1 MQKLDFDEALDALV
15 ARDGRYERDAY
26 LFLRDALDFTVK
38 EAHRGTTPAASAGA
52 SRHVT
57 GQELLDG
64 VRRYA
69 LEQFGPL
76 VTTVLGTW
84 RVTTTDDVGRMVFNL
99 IDANIFGR
107 TERDSLEDFCNGY
120 RFFDA
125 FVRPYLPPNRRGEPE
140 PGLATAAA
148 SQPEN
153 GERAETVGGDL
164 PATLGA
170 P

>member
-1 MQKLDFDEALDALV
+1 MQKLDFDDALDALV

-26 LFLRDALDFTVK
+26 RFLRDALDFTVK
-38 EAHRGTTPAASAGA
+38 EVHRGAGA
-52 SRHVT
+52 NAAGSSRHVT

-84 RVTTTDDVGRMVFNL
+84 RVTTTDDFGRMVFNL

-107 TERDSLEDFCNGY
+107 TDRDSLEDFCNGY
-120 RFFDA
+120 GFYDA
-125 FVRPYLPPNRRGEPE
+125 FVRPYLPPGRREEPE
-140 PGLATAAA
+140 PGLLVNPSSERP
-148 SQPEN
+148 SQ
-153 GERAETVGGDL
+153 VDGDL
-164 PATLGA
+164 RAPLGTS
-170 P
+170 

>member
-15 ARDGRYERDAY
+15 ARDNRYERDAY

-38 EAHRGTTPAASAGA
+38 EAHRGTPGTVAT

-69 LEQFGPL
+69 LEQFGPM

-84 RVTTTDDVGRMVFNL
+84 RVTTTDDFGRMVFNL

-107 TERDSLEDFCNGY
+107 TDRDSLEDFRGGY
-120 RFFDA
+120 TFHDA
-125 FVRPYLPPNRRGEPE
+125 FVRPYLPPRRHHEPDPE
-140 PGLATAAA
+140 TAGC
-148 SQPEN
+148 PED
-153 GERAETVGGDL
+153 GSPSPPVDGDL
-164 PATLGA
+164 RAPLGA
-170 P
+170 Q

>member
-1 MQKLDFDEALDALV
+1 MQKVDFDDALDALV

-38 EAHRGTTPAASAGA
+38 EVHRGAGA
-52 SRHVT
+52 NATAAATGNSRHVT
-57 GQELLDG
+57 GRELLDG

-84 RVTTTDDVGRMVFNL
+84 RITSTEDFGRMVFSL
-99 IDANIFGR
+99 IDAQIFGR
-107 TERDSLEDFCNGY
+107 TERDSLDDFRAVYG
-120 RFFDA
+120 FHDA
-125 FVRPYLPPNRRGEPE
+125 FVRPYLPPRRRDDPE
-140 PGLATAAA
+140 PGAGKDRPGDGGA
-148 SQPEN
+148 
-153 GERAETVGGDL
+153 RAEVDDGL
-164 PATLGA
+164 PAPLGT

>member
-1 MQKLDFDEALDALV
+1 MQKMDFDDALDALV

-38 EAHRGTTPAASAGA
+38 EAQRGPAGA
-52 SRHVT
+52 NPPTGAGRHVT

-64 VRRYA
+64 VRRYS

-84 RVTTTDDVGRMVFNL
+84 RVTATDDFGRMVFNL

-107 TERDSLEDFCNGY
+107 TDRDTLDDFRGGY
-120 RFFDA
+120 TFYDA
-125 FVRPYLPPNRRGEPE
+125 FVRPYLPPHRRHDPE
-140 PGLATAAA
+140 PGPAAPCPGEKDGCLKTTA
-148 SQPEN
+148 S
-153 GERAETVGGDL
+153 
-164 PATLGA
+164 LGTA
-170 P
+170 